1 MEELTPIDI
10 LKRWATDPAQ
20 PAKVIK
26 GAITDLLRIGVEDA
40 YAIDVLLPIV
50 TALKADDRFEI
61 ARWAV
66 NMQRK
71 IELTYKKDWRKTAGI
86 TDVAPV
92 Q

>member
-1 MEELTPIDI
+1 MEGLTPVQV
-10 LKRWATDPAQ
+10 LKQWATDPSQ

-26 GAITDLLRIGVEDA
+26 GAITDLLRIGVEDE

-50 TALKADDRFEI
+50 TSLKADDKFEI

-71 IELTYKKDWRKTAGI
+71 IEMTCKKDWKAMANE
-86 TDVAPV
+86 VKV
-92 Q
+92 